1 MIVVLVDE
9 GTLGQI
15 VALPAPHNHIPQGR
29 NRPLPN
35 TAAVK
40 QWFRDLVRTHCRT
53 IGAEL
58 EPQATPNPPLA
69 ENVMIFHQLKVDEV
83 QAVLSVL
90 EVRTAWSAE
99 LLRRGLSAG
108 HLFSLV
114 SGGGGSGGL
123 VVYGSGVPP
132 FIAL

>member
-1 MIVVLVDE
+1 M
-9 GTLGQI
+9 
-15 VALPAPHNHIPQGR
+15 
-29 NRPLPN
+29 
-35 TAAVK
+35 K

-53 IGAEL
+53 VGAEL
-58 EPQATPNPPLA
+58 EPQATPNTPLA
-69 ENVMIFHQLKVDEV
+69 ENIMIFHQLKADEV

-90 EVRTAWSAE
+90 GMRTAWSAE

-114 SGGGGSGGL
+114 SGGSGRKA
-123 VVYGSGVPP
+123 SIMAQRGVPP